1 MLKALRA
8 VSQLRWPEEDR
19 KVWFSLAE
27 NHEKTYR
34 FGLHQL
40 RNCFTVSLLL
50 GSAITMAAQT
60 AEPVLPPPIAPEQI
74 IYRHWPEQFVQ
85 WIGPELP
92 YTMIELYVDANAGAT
107 PLYEVVLTDRA
118 TGKRVHY
125 SNQQQMVDINKR
137 SGADAYLTNM
147 QFDRPANE
155 GKGATYLLRFVDHA
169 GQPVSWQ
176 WIQGSDMSE
185 RGGGSSPAGVEPPVL
200 VYRGQSAVAAEGTAL
215 KIGNTVSAADV
226 WTEISQP
233 PYFVAYRGAYSEN
246 VDIAVFAGAGQQW
259 TTITG
264 PKTLAAGA
272 EWKLKAQDGLG
283 CSLRVR
289 AVNGDHATILD
300 TDDHLPGR
308 TIAIE
313 ATWANGA
320 WSVEK
325 LHYSPV
331 EADANQGLTIS
342 FAPGTSAVVAQ
353 SKFEVVVG
361 RKTRIASGTVHGDPT
376 QPRVGW
382 EFKDPDWLRGKTAW
396 TGSAVVSPK
405 PASTETAAK

>member
-1 MLKALRA
+1 MFK
-8 VSQLRWPEEDR
+8 
-19 KVWFSLAE
+19 SL
-27 NHEKTYR
+27 TI
-34 FGLHQL
+34 
-40 RNCFTVSLLL
+40 SLLL
-50 GSAITMAAQT
+50 VSAVTMAAQK

-92 YTMIELYVDANAGAT
+92 YTMIELYVDRGGGTT
-107 PLYEVVLTDRA
+107 PLYEAVLTERT

-125 SNQQQMVDINKR
+125 SNQQQMVDLDKR

-147 QFDRPANE
+147 QLDRPAN
-155 GKGATYLLRFVDHA
+155 GGATYLLRFVDHA

-176 WIQGSDMSE
+176 WIQGSEMSE

-200 VYRGQSAVAAEGTAL
+200 MYRGRSAVAGEGTAL
-215 KIGNTVSAADV
+215 KIGNTVSTADL

-233 PYFVAYRGAYSEN
+233 PYFIAYHGAYSEN
-246 VDIAVFAGAGQQW
+246 VDIAVFAGTGQEW
-259 TTITG
+259 TTITA

-283 CSLRVR
+283 CSLRVQTMT
-289 AVNGDHATILD
+289 GDHATILD

-313 ATWANGA
+313 ATLMNGA
-320 WSVEK
+320 WSIDK
-325 LHYSPV
+325 LHYSAAG
-331 EADANQGLTIS
+331 ADANQGLTIS
-342 FAPGTSAVVAQ
+342 FTPGANATAAQ
-353 SKFEVVVG
+353 SKFEVVAG
-361 RKTRIASGTVHGDPT
+361 HKTRIASGTVHGDPAQT
-376 QPRVGW
+376 RVGW

-396 TGSAVVSPK
+396 VSRAVVSRSSV
-405 PASTETAAK
+405 AAETASR

>member
-1 MLKALRA
+1 MLKVL
-8 VSQLRWPEEDR
+8 
-19 KVWFSLAE
+19 
-27 NHEKTYR
+27 
-34 FGLHQL
+34 
-40 RNCFTVSLLL
+40 TVSLLVV
-50 GSAITMAAQT
+50 SAVMMAAQNT
-60 AEPVLPPPIAPEQI
+60 EPVLTPPIAAEQI

-92 YTMIELYVDANAGAT
+92 YTMIELYVDPGAGGT
-107 PLYEVVLTDRA
+107 PLYEAVLTERA

-147 QFDRPANE
+147 QLDRPANT
-155 GKGATYLLRFVDHA
+155 GTGATYLLRFVDHA

-185 RGGGSSPAGVEPPVL
+185 RGGGSSPAGLTPPVL
-200 VYRGQSAVAAEGTAL
+200 MYRERSAVAAEGTAL

-233 PYFVAYRGAYSEN
+233 PYFVAYHGAYSQN
-246 VDIAVFAGAGQQW
+246 VDIAVFAGTGQEW
-259 TTITG
+259 TTVSG
-264 PKTLAAGA
+264 PKTLATGA

-283 CSLRVR
+283 CSLRVQ

-308 TIAIE
+308 TIALE
-313 ATWANGA
+313 ASLTNGTW
-320 WSVEK
+320 SIEK
-325 LHYSPV
+325 LHYSAAG
-331 EADANQGLTIS
+331 ADANQGLTIS
-342 FAPGTSAVVAQ
+342 FAPGSTASGAQ
-353 SKFEVVVG
+353 SKFEVVAG
-361 RKTRIASGTVHGDPT
+361 HKTRIASGTVHGDPA

-382 EFKDPDWLRGKTAW
+382 EFKDPEWLRGKTAW

-405 PASTETAAK
+405 PAATETAAK